1 MIKAMRHL
9 TPWAIAAT
17 LAAVTSCAS
26 ATESGTVAGELRAQ
40 GGRAPGIDVRTR
52 GVVSISS
59 DDEVLMVLQI
69 DGQFEVE
76 LKAGGYRLT
85 ATFGNGI
92 GHVAVF
98 ESPRLSTP

>member
-1 MIKAMRHL
+1 MGNRGDL
-9 TPWAIAAT
+9 GGSDLVCLSDRVRDGCRRTQ
-17 LAAVTSCAS
+17 S
-26 ATESGTVAGELRAQ
+26 A
-40 GGRAPGIDVRTR
+40 GGRAPGIDVLTR